1 LSNNSIKLGH
11 IEILDNTENILEQY
25 RYPLLIFLG
34 FSVILLSTFLY
45 ARFKKKKPGKET
57 SHEVTEISLI
67 TSIIKKL
74 ESVSGQTLDI
84 DEFDKMLGI
93 NNIPNL
99 DNRRVRRSKIVTDI
113 NTNYRISKGKD
124 LIKRVKKSDDK
135 RYTYYTIEL

>member
-1 LSNNSIKLGH
+1 
-11 IEILDNTENILEQY
+11 
-25 RYPLLIFLG
+25 
-34 FSVILLSTFLY
+34 
-45 ARFKKKKPGKET
+45 
-57 SHEVTEISLI
+57 
-67 TSIIKKL
+67 L

-84 DEFDKMLGI
+84 DELDKMLGI

-99 DNRRVRRSKIVTDI
+99 DNRRVRRSRIVTDI